1 MSKIKKT
8 IMIDE
13 RLWDSVKNDLDIT
26 LGEFVEQ
33 SLRLFSGEDTEM
45 GKLMKKASQL
55 QSELNQIQGRMY
67 KLQNKNKENNNNQ
80 ELYEK
85 AMVTVNRIHN
95 ELGYIGKNQI
105 RRIANQN
112 ELNSEHFLRYV
123 QKQEDII
130 VKNYGALPK

>member
-13 RLWDSVKNDLDIT
+13 RLWDSVRNDLDIT

-112 ELNSEHFLRYV
+112 ELNSEYFLRYV